1 MRKLDYLHQKKLTPT
16 DELRDVLKQL
26 EDSQP
31 QLKQINPTQALIT
44 LRNLD
49 QAYHLFSQ
57 LEVTGADLAAERGR
71 FDSIQAHLR
80 RHVGPFLKGFGG
92 ASTLEEFRPKPAPP
106 RERWWW
112 YIDELVAAQQRQ
124 MLKRVAIAAV
134 IGLSVLAGLIIAFKT
149 VLAPSPEAVA
159 RLQGEDNAF
168 AAFDE
173 GDYTGSLGSVDHALV
188 VVPNDP
194 GLLIIRGVILEA
206 LGRTDEAQQSFNR
219 AKTLFEHP
227 VDFHI
232 GRGQIYLRTNQ
243 IEKTEAEARSALAL
257 DETNAIAWLLLGQ
270 SLELQDKRSDA
281 IAAYQQASDLA
292 VASGNNEVVV
302 LARLALGRMSSVP

>member
-1 MRKLDYLHQKKLTPT
+1 MRKLDYLHQKKLSPT
-16 DELRDVLKQL
+16 DELRDILKQL

-31 QLKQINPTQALIT
+31 QLNHINPTQALIT

-49 QAYHLFSQ
+49 QADQLFNQ
-57 LEVTGADLAAERGR
+57 LEATGADLAAERGR
-71 FDSIQAHLR
+71 FDSIQAHLKK
-80 RHVGPFLKGFGG
+80 HVGPFLKGFGG
-92 ASTLEEFRPKPAPP
+92 ASTLAEFRPKPIPS

-112 YIDELVAAQQRQ
+112 FIDELVAAQQRRT
-124 MLKRVAIAAV
+124 LKRVIIAAV
-134 IGLSVLAGLIIAFKT
+134 IGLSLLAGLIIAFKT

-159 RLQGEDNAF
+159 RIKGEDNAF

-173 GDYTGSLGSVDHALV
+173 GDYTGSLAAVDQALV

-194 GLLIIRGVILEA
+194 GLLVIRGVTLEA
-206 LGRTDEAQQSFNR
+206 LGRVDEAQQSFDR
-219 AKTLFEHP
+219 AQTLYENP
-227 VDFHI
+227 VNFHI

-243 IEKTEAEARSALAL
+243 FEKTETEARSALAI
-257 DETNAIAWLLLGQ
+257 DETNATAWLLLGQ
-270 SLELQDKRSDA
+270 SLELQDKRADA
-281 IAAYQQASDLA
+281 IAAYQQASELA